1 MRPICH
7 RLLCRGR
14 RINAIAAITSS
25 GVLAFEIISDTVNG
39 DCFFYYLRG
48 SLIPNMMSFPNP
60 RSILILDN
68 CAIHHVE
75 EVKDLLAQSG
85 IVAMFL
91 PPYSPDLNPIEEAF
105 SYVKAYLRKHDDVL
119 QVIRNQTDVIESAFE
134 SITED
139 HCNSWII
146 NSGYQWHCTN
156 LV

>member
-1 MRPICH
+1 
-7 RLLCRGR
+7 
-14 RINAIAAITSS
+14 
-25 GVLAFEIISDTVNG
+25 
-39 DCFFYYLRG
+39 
-48 SLIPNMMSFPNP
+48 MMSFPNP

-68 CAIHHVE
+68 CAFLHVE

-105 SYVKAYLRKHDDVL
+105 SYVKAYLRKYDDPL
-119 QVIRNQTDVIESAFE
+119 QVIRNQTDVIETAFE

-146 NSGYQWHCTN
+146 NSGYQ
-156 LV
+156 